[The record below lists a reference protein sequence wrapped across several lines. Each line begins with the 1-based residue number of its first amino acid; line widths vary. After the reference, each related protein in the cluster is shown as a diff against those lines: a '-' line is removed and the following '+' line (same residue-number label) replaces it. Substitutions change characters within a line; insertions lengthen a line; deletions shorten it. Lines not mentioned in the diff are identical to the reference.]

1 MPGFCRFCVA
11 RSEHDGGMD
20 GVRAIKP
27 IVAVFG
33 ATGYTGRF
41 VLRELLRRDITP
53 VAIARTPAALA
64 SAFPESEVVRRQ
76 ATIDD
81 SSSLDVALRGAHAV
95 INCAGP
101 FVDTAEGVV
110 SAALRAGIHYVDV
123 AAEQLSIAKTLER
136 FDEPARK
143 IGVAVVP
150 SMAYFGGLGDL
161 LATAAMGDWDASDSI
176 DVMVGFDR
184 WHPTQGTRNTIARN
198 SKGNLCVTSGE
209 LAEVCSPPPQRSWK
223 FAEPVGDQEVIE
235 LPFAEILLISRH
247 LKTFELHTYLSQVA
261 VADVLNPATPAPRAV
276 DAMGR
281 SEQNFVLE
289 VVVTRGG
296 ERRRATARGRDSYAV
311 SAPLACEAVERLLKG
326 EFRTAGANAPGEVFD
341 ARALLASLGPDYPV
355 DLPVSGSFALHEA

>member
-1 MPGFCRFCVA
+1 
-11 RSEHDGGMD
+11 MD

-64 SAFPESEVVRRQ
+64 SAEFPESEVERRR

-81 SSSLDVALRGAHAV
+81 PGSLDEALRGTAAV

-101 FVDTAEGVV
+101 FVDTAEPVV
-110 SAALRAGIHYVDV
+110 GAALRAAIHYVDV

-143 IGVAVVP
+143 VGVAVVP

-184 WHPTQGTRNTIARN
+184 WHPTPGTRNTIARN
-198 SKGNLCVTSGE
+198 SKGNLCLTGGQ
-209 LAEVCSPPPQRSWK
+209 LAEVSSPPPQRRWK
-223 FAEPVGDQEVIE
+223 FAEPVGDQDVIE
-235 LPFAEILLISRH
+235 LPFAEVLLISRH
-247 LKTFELHTYLSQVA
+247 LKTTELHTYLTQVA
-261 VADVLNPATPAPRAV
+261 VGDVLNPATPGPKAV

-281 SEQNFVLE
+281 SEQNFALE
-289 VVVTRGG
+289 VVVTRGN
-296 ERRRATARGRDSYAV
+296 ERRRAIARGRDSYAV
-311 SAPLACEAVERLLKG
+311 SSPLVREAVQRLLKG
-326 EFRTAGANAPGEVFD
+326 EFRSVGAHAPGAIFD
-341 ARALLASLGPDYPV
+341 AKAVL
-355 DLPVSGSFALHEA
+355 

>member
-1 MPGFCRFCVA
+1 M
-11 RSEHDGGMD
+11 
-20 GVRAIKP
+20 
-27 IVAVFG
+27 
-33 ATGYTGRF
+33 
-41 VLRELLRRDITP
+41 RRDITP

-64 SAFPESEVVRRQ
+64 SAEFPESEVVRRQ

-101 FVDTAEGVV
+101 FVDTAEAVV

-209 LAEVCSPPPQRSWK
+209 LAEVCSPPPQRRW
-223 FAEPVGDQEVIE
+223 
-235 LPFAEILLISRH
+235 R
-247 LKTFELHTYLSQVA
+247 
-261 VADVLNPATPAPRAV
+261 
-276 DAMGR
+276 
-281 SEQNFVLE
+281 
-289 VVVTRGG
+289 
-296 ERRRATARGRDSYAV
+296 
-311 SAPLACEAVERLLKG
+311 
-326 EFRTAGANAPGEVFD
+326 
-341 ARALLASLGPDYPV
+341 
-355 DLPVSGSFALHEA
+355 